1 MGSIKTRR
9 AVCTKARPIRHL
21 CPSPLGR
28 DIIAAAER
36 HNDPGRFTSFVGY
49 EWSSMPN
56 ENNLHRNVI
65 YKDTHVPAYPY
76 SSLQSDNP
84 EDLWD
89 AMQQQRAQ
97 GMQMLAIP

>member
-1 MGSIKTRR
+1 
-9 AVCTKARPIRHL
+9 
-21 CPSPLGR
+21 
-28 DIIAAAER
+28 
-36 HNDPGRFTSFVGY
+36 
-49 EWSSMPN
+49 MPN

-65 YKDTHVPAYPY
+65 YKDTHVPTYPY

-97 GMQMLAIP
+97 GMEMLAIPHNSNASNGRMFEDTKLMATC